1 MLNKFIHFNK
11 TMEEQFRE
19 EELDLLRLLRLYRR
33 GLPNTKYLSILIK
46 EKVKELKQPTFDSN

>member
-1 MLNKFIHFNK
+1 
-11 TMEEQFRE
+11 MEEQFRE